1 MRVYIHGNCQAS
13 AIGWL
18 LQEVRPDWTITSR
31 EVHTFDIAS
40 PAAFEAYIADVAS
53 ADLILAQPISENYRG
68 VDYLSLAWLKAQK
81 PPGATLLVFP
91 SIFFRGY
98 AQQSFALGQPG
109 HLMEY
114 HDVHVADMYR
124 SGVPAAECHE
134 RIASEGFFTRGF
146 VLGEVMEGLRELIRR
161 EEAYATHAR
170 VSPILARDLERALLF
185 HTFNHPA
192 RAVLV
197 EVTEQL
203 MAAADAPVTLARVGM
218 DYLNKD
224 RIMPYRSAVL
234 HLGMDPAVLPELGC
248 IVRSHVSE
256 TLLEYVRAV
265 YESYDTIGPEAVSAA
280 LSRSGEASAY
290 LARFRGSVATRP
302 AGFDA
307 SAHIHDLYALL
318 LRRQPSPAEV
328 QYWVRS
334 LGEIGL
340 TETLRQ
346 FLASP
351 EYAELTAKGALGL
364 SGAELGPRM
373 VRR

>member
-31 EVHTFDIAS
+31 EVHTFDITA
-40 PAAFEAYIADVAS
+40 PAAFEAYCADVAS
-53 ADLILAQPISENYRG
+53 ADLILAQPISENYRD
-68 VDYLSLAWLKAQK
+68 VDYLSLAWLRAQK
-81 PPGATLLVFP
+81 PPSATLLVFP

-98 AQQSFALGQPG
+98 AQQSFALGLPG
-109 HLMEY
+109 QLMEY

-124 SGVPAAECHE
+124 SGAPVAECHE
-134 RIASEGFFTRGF
+134 RITAEDFFTRGF

-192 RAVLV
+192 RAILV

-203 MAAADAPVTLARVGM
+203 MAAAGAPVTLERDGV
-218 DYLNKD
+218 DYLNNN
-224 RIMPYRSAVL
+224 RIMPYHSAVL
-234 HLGMDPAVLPELGC
+234 HLGIDPATLLELGC

-256 TLLEYVRAV
+256 TLADYVQAV
-265 YESYDTIGPEAVSAA
+265 YDNYDTIGPEEVSAA
-280 LSRSGEASAY
+280 LSRNHEASAY

-302 AGFDA
+302 QGFDA
-307 SAHIHDLYALL
+307 SAHIHGLYALL
-318 LRRQPSPAEV
+318 LRRQPSPDEI

-346 FLASP
+346 FLESP
-351 EYAELTAKGALGL
+351 EYAERSGVNL
-364 SGAELGPRM
+364 SPPM
-373 VRR
+373 